1 MVRSANHSQPGH
13 GSKDRCGSFSAGRRH
28 RSLLRAAAFHQQG
41 PATAHPPAPARMR
54 TRKPFPLQ
62 QLRKTP
68 LPPVNG
74 RWGCRGAAL
83 PVSRPLGRC
92 LPDTPLSPFV
102 HPSCQRRPND
112 QHLPVTAQP
121 ERAPNSRLFQGLRHT
136 TAVAGCLSAGD
147 TLLSLPGSRNRG
159 AVPAD
164 QPPGSS
170 AIEPEVRAKRS
181 ALFQSESEARTN
193 LKTAFPLHLSLVDEP
208 AGELAASRST
218 VDASSTDCRQL
229 EDEHLPR

>member
-1 MVRSANHSQPGH
+1 MWLLFRRSSASVPAAGGRFPPTGARNSTSSGTGTDKNPQAVSFAIVTQHTTAAGKRQVGVPRGCSPGV
-13 GSKDRCGSFSAGRRH
+13 
-28 RSLLRAAAFHQQG
+28 
-41 PATAHPPAPARMR
+41 PAPR
-54 TRKPFPLQ
+54 
-62 QLRKTP
+62 
-68 LPPVNG
+68 
-74 RWGCRGAAL
+74 
-83 PVSRPLGRC
+83 RC

-102 HPSCQRRPND
+102 HTSCQRRPND